1 MLVFVRP
8 IWSLQKDTRIGVGIA
23 VGIFIIVSDKI
34 FMIFFG
40 YESYRGGFI
49 EGLVAIKREISW

>member
-8 IWSLQKDTRIGVGIA
+8 IWSLQKDTRIRVGIA

-34 FMIFFG
+34 FIIFLG
-40 YESYRGGFI
+40 YESYRWGFM

>member
-8 IWSLQKDTRIGVGIA
+8 IWSLQKDTRIRVGIA

-40 YESYRGGFI
+40 YESYRWGFM
-49 EGLVAIKREISW
+49 EGLVAI